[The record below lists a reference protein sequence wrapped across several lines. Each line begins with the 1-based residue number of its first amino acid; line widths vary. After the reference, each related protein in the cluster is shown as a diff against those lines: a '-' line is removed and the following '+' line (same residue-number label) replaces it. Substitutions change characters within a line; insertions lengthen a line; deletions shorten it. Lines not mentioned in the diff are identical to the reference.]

1 MDETIIY
8 KYLSGLATED
18 EQLQLLAWLK
28 ASSENRKAFFEI
40 KALWKAR
47 HSLVSAQE
55 GERRVKNS
63 LALLN
68 QRIDRFVP
76 FYTKPQLTYRA
87 IYSAAAIAVVL
98 LILSVSLTFF
108 YHKKEI
114 SSSEIVCVNLSQDSV
129 KKVILPD
136 GTRVWL
142 NADTRL
148 TYPSLLTGNQRRI
161 RLNGEAFFEVAKDA
175 LRPFIVETDALLTQV
190 IGTSF
195 CINTRPAD
203 GISHITLQTGAI
215 QLLQTTGEKL
225 VALRPG
231 QQAVYS
237 QHTNRIE
244 VREVNVD
251 EYTSWRFDL
260 MVMSNMDV
268 SSIINRIEDLYN
280 VKIKMDTFQLT
291 GRKYNFS
298 FRKDRAVSHA
308 LRRLSYMT
316 GIPADTIR

>member
-8 KYLSGLATED
+8 KYLSELATEE
-18 EQLQLLAWLK
+18 EQLRLLEWLK
-28 ASSENRKAFFEI
+28 ASSQNRKTFFEI

-76 FYTKPQLTYRA
+76 FHTKQSTYRG
-87 IYSAAAIAVVL
+87 IYRVAAIAVVL

-129 KKVILPD
+129 RKVILPD
-136 GTRVWL
+136 GTWVWL
-142 NADTRL
+142 NANTRL

-161 RLNGEAFFEVAKDA
+161 RLNGEAFFEVAKDT

-237 QHTNRIE
+237 QQTNRIE
-244 VREVNVD
+244 VREVNVE